1 MPSLKEMAYGAE
13 VLSRNEWKTD
23 IIVTHSLPT
32 YILQELEMTNNYPP
46 NTLTDYFE
54 KINSITNFD
63 FWFSGHY
70 HLNRQCTGK
79 HFMIFDNIV
88 QITSDGYKIVSG
100 EAF

>member
-1 MPSLKEMAYGAE
+1 
-13 VLSRNEWKTD
+13 
-23 IIVTHSLPT
+23 
-32 YILQELEMTNNYPP
+32 MTNNYPP